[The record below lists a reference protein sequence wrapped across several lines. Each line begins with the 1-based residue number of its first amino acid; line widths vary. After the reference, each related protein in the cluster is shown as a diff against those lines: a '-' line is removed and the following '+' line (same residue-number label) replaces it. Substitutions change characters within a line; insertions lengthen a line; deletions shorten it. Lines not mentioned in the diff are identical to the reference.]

1 MEIQTSLSDAAGA
14 QENAAAGGR
23 KRFTLRMLAYTFM
36 LCTLLAIASYGCT
49 FFKLDSLFGSSE
61 HSDPVV
67 VSNDNE
73 VIHLPTE
80 SSLDQ
85 PNATINRKTVISLDV
100 NPEIMFQALMATS
113 EKDSSQRFLLRHAL
127 GHLERQLDKPKRKM
141 GKKSKKS
148 STNEPS
154 SINDPIVEICDLAQL
169 KEKELEKAYEEL
181 VDGQEV
187 VVEVKASIAPFKDQK
202 VELPISLDINELI
215 VDKFAD
221 NVIYAGFQ
229 IPHPRFTGEVL
240 DAEVKCEGK
249 NKCEACVLI
258 DTDPVGSAS
267 RRLEYNQELHQHQ
280 RRLIPPPLDT
290 GELTEATN
298 PRPTTQG
305 ELTEATNPRPTTQAS
320 TTSTDV
326 TSTDTS
332 TSTTT
337 TAMTTTSTVSNKPL
351 SWPVGLSLLHFSHRT
366 CLHFQTTSTS
376 STTTTTSDI
385 LGDFVN
391 ECTSRND
398 CSPNQY
404 KKECFQG
411 RCYECSF
418 ANQTFTDTADLQCQ
432 RHNFGKPYCVAFQCC
447 DTTNCQPDGCSIL
460 KFEYECCSDDECGR
474 FERCSEIPAFTLLHT
489 CVEVCFAPNAIVQ
502 SETRGT
508 VMIQD
513 LKVNERVLT
522 ASGAFKTVYTFQHYK
537 PANGASSPYLKIQ
550 TVNQTEIVLTDRH
563 MIFVEGQKYPI
574 EASHVKVGDKL
585 LWHGYKQET
594 AGNSLAMNQAHNDAE
609 PMEVAS
615 IDTVHVDGGFSPITE
630 DGTIIVDG
638 FAASCFSN
646 PPKEASEYVE
656 LNFGNGLLTKVPFLH
671 RSVYTHMLMS
681 PIRLMCMYVTD
692 IPCRIQEG
700 QESRIAGD
708 ALWKDMYDLTVAWG
722 LESIGLVLFAGLV
735 YPFYLADLAIRHTLW
750 STFVLSMTAS
760 MFLPL
765 ILSRRKK
772 PTNHY

>member
-1 MEIQTSLSDAAGA
+1 MQ
-14 QENAAAGGR
+14 
-23 KRFTLRMLAYTFM
+23 
-36 LCTLLAIASYGCT
+36 
-49 FFKLDSLFGSSE
+49 
-61 HSDPVV
+61 
-67 VSNDNE
+67 
-73 VIHLPTE
+73 
-80 SSLDQ
+80 
-85 PNATINRKTVISLDV
+85 
-100 NPEIMFQALMATS
+100 
-113 EKDSSQRFLLRHAL
+113 
-127 GHLERQLDKPKRKM
+127 
-141 GKKSKKS
+141 
-148 STNEPS
+148 
-154 SINDPIVEICDLAQL
+154 
-169 KEKELEKAYEEL
+169 
-181 VDGQEV
+181 
-187 VVEVKASIAPFKDQK
+187 
-202 VELPISLDINELI
+202 
-215 VDKFAD
+215 
-221 NVIYAGFQ
+221 NV
-229 IPHPRFTGEVL
+229 
-240 DAEVKCEGK
+240 
-249 NKCEACVLI
+249 
-258 DTDPVGSAS
+258 
-267 RRLEYNQELHQHQ
+267 
-280 RRLIPPPLDT
+280 
-290 GELTEATN
+290 
-298 PRPTTQG
+298 
-305 ELTEATNPRPTTQAS
+305 
-320 TTSTDV
+320 
-326 TSTDTS
+326 
-332 TSTTT
+332 
-337 TAMTTTSTVSNKPL
+337 
-351 SWPVGLSLLHFSHRT
+351 
-366 CLHFQTTSTS
+366 
-376 STTTTTSDI
+376 
-385 LGDFVN
+385 
-391 ECTSRND
+391 
-398 CSPNQY
+398 
-404 KKECFQG
+404 
-411 RCYECSF
+411 
-418 ANQTFTDTADLQCQ
+418 
-432 RHNFGKPYCVAFQCC
+432 GKPYCVSGQCC
-447 DTTNCQPDGCSIL
+447 ETTDCQPNGCSIL
-460 KFEYECCSDDECGR
+460 KDEYECCTDAECTNGELCR
-474 FERCSEIPAFTLLHT
+474 SAEVNPALINQ
-489 CVEVCFAPNAIVQ
+489 CEVPCFAPNAIVR

-708 ALWKDMYDLTVAWG
+708 ALWKDVYALTVAWG